1 MEIALIFC
9 VLTGVIKFI
18 SFLAFS
24 NDYPLFTLVS
34 ILLVGFRLMS
44 FPPSSDLLIEISA
57 QEVMAEWEM
66 LFGGNLKRA
75 GLRLSV
81 PLLWDRA
88 VRGMS
93 LQTANT

>member
-18 SFLAFS
+18 IFLAVQRLPS
-24 NDYPLFTLVS
+24 VHPLVS
-34 ILLVGFRLMS
+34 ILLVGFCLMS
-44 FPPSSDLLIEISA
+44 FPTSSDLLIEISA

-75 GLRLSV
+75 GLRLLV
-81 PLLWDRA
+81 PL
-88 VRGMS
+88 
-93 LQTANT
+93 